1 MTNNSLLKSGQTAFL
16 DSQKS
21 ILGAGWVF
29 EAV

>member
-1 MTNNSLLKSGQTAFL
+1 MKSGQTAFL